1 MLFSF
6 IGVALF
12 YSSKSF
18 SKRLVSQP
26 IIHTTAI
33 IDAGAIIGNGTRIW
47 HFCHVMPQA
56 VIGSNCILGQNVFVD
71 NNVIIGNGVKIQ
83 NNVSVYNGVV
93 FEEDVFIGPSVVFT
107 NVINP
112 RSFIDRKKEFK
123 TTRVQ
128 KGASIGA
135 NATIICGVTIGE
147 YAMIGAGAVITK
159 DVPAYALLVGNP
171 GRQVGWVSEAG
182 TSLQFNN
189 EGKAVCPIDSQEYN
203 LKNSSVYK
211 VLL

>member
-1 MLFSF
+1 M
-6 IGVALF
+6 
-12 YSSKSF
+12 
-18 SKRLVSQP
+18 SQP

-56 VIGSNCILGQNVFVD
+56 VIGTNCILGQNVFVD

>member
-1 MLFSF
+1 M
-6 IGVALF
+6 
-12 YSSKSF
+12 
-18 SKRLVSQP
+18 SQP

-71 NNVIIGNGVKIQ
+71 NKVTIGNGVKIQ

-93 FEEDVFIGPSVVFT
+93 FEDDVFIGPSVVFT

-112 RSFIDRKKEFK
+112 RSFIERKNEFK
-123 TTRVQ
+123 KTLVQ

-135 NATIICGVTIGE
+135 NATIICGVTIGA
-147 YAMIGAGAVITK
+147 YSMIGAGAVVTK
-159 DVPAYALLVGNP
+159 DVPDYALMLGNP
-171 GRQVGWVSEAG
+171 ARQMGRV
-182 TSLQFNN
+182 N
-189 EGKAVCPIDSQEYN
+189 EEGA
-203 LKNSSVYK
+203 K
-211 VLL
+211 VKFWNV